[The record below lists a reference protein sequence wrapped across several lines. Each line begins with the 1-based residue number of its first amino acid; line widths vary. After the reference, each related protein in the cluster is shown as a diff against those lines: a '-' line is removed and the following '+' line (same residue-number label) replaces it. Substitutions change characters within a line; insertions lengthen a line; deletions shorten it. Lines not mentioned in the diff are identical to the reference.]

1 MKFLATVFTLSI
13 IFNFA
18 YSQNNTG
25 RRLDAGLTNSPAGLE
40 LATEKKK
47 RSNGD
52 EDLSESDSGVQR
64 PISLKTG
71 GLSANFAYKS
81 DLTYQDNPYA
91 QDGGSLDFASAL
103 WTSSFISSFGLGI
116 IDLGDSILTP
126 YIGGSWTTNE
136 YTNAFVDA
144 TPNQKGIFDQQSF
157 NSTNAFIALLSQYG
171 NGWSYSGIISYNM
184 TKLTIDDTEA
194 LRDFTYTLKAL
205 KSFSIDENQF
215 VWDASFNIHSTD
227 GDSQGD
233 YTLLTSKRDEMD
245 RWDIASSLKI
255 IREFGPID
263 VSPKYTLQYSD
274 YSNGAND
281 DRSQF
286 LHNLSL
292 NFNYKFTD
300 SFHLEMN
307 TAYTINDSSGSD
319 NDDDYEMFDAGA
331 AIKLSARF

>member
-1 MKFLATVFTLSI
+1 MKFLATLIISSVFL
-13 IFNFA
+13 NLA

-25 RRLDAGLTNSPAGLE
+25 RRLDAGVTNSPSGLE

-47 RSNGD
+47 RSNGE

-64 PISLKTG
+64 PISLKSG
-71 GLSANFAYKS
+71 GFSANFAYKS

-103 WTSSFISSFGLGI
+103 WTNSFTSSFGLGI
-116 IDLGDSILTP
+116 IDMGDSILTP
-126 YIGGSWTTNE
+126 YVGGSWTTNE
-136 YTNAFVDA
+136 YTSAFVDA
-144 TPNQKGIFDQQSF
+144 TSKQKGIFDKQSF

-184 TKLTIDDTEA
+184 TKLTIDDTEV
-194 LRDFTYTLKAL
+194 LRDFTYSLKVL

-227 GDSQGD
+227 GDSQLNYQG
-233 YTLLTSKRDEMD
+233 RDEMD
-245 RWDIASSLKI
+245 RFDIASSIKI
-255 IREFGPID
+255 IRELGPID

-274 YSNGAND
+274 YSNGDND
-281 DRSQF
+281 DRTQF

-292 NFNYKFTD
+292 NFNYKLTD

>member
-1 MKFLATVFTLSI
+1 MKFLATLIISSVFL
-13 IFNFA
+13 NLA

-25 RRLDAGLTNSPAGLE
+25 RRLDAGITSSPSGLE

-47 RSNGD
+47 RSNGE

-71 GLSANFAYKS
+71 GFSANFAYKS

-103 WTSSFISSFGLGI
+103 WTNSFTSSFGLGI
-116 IDLGDSILTP
+116 IDMGDSILTP
-126 YIGGSWTTNE
+126 YVGGSWTTNE
-136 YTNAFVDA
+136 YTSAFVDV
-144 TPNQKGIFDQQSF
+144 NSSEKGVFDQQSF

-184 TKLTIDDTEA
+184 TKTTIDDFEV
-194 LRDFTYTLKAL
+194 LRDFTYTLKVL

-227 GDSQGD
+227 GDSQLNYQG
-233 YTLLTSKRDEMD
+233 RDEMD
-245 RWDIASSLKI
+245 RFDIASSIKI
-255 IREFGPID
+255 IRELGPID
-263 VSPKYTLQYSD
+263 ISPKYTLQYSD
-274 YSNGAND
+274 YSNGDND
-281 DRSQF
+281 DRTQF

-292 NFNYKFTD
+292 NFNYKLTD

>member
-1 MKFLATVFTLSI
+1 MKFLATLIISSVFL
-13 IFNFA
+13 NLA

-25 RRLDAGLTNSPAGLE
+25 RRLDAGITSSPSGLE

-47 RSNGD
+47 RSNGE

-71 GLSANFAYKS
+71 GFSANFAYKS

-103 WTSSFISSFGLGI
+103 WTNSFTSSFGLGI
-116 IDLGDSILTP
+116 IDMGDSILTP
-126 YIGGSWTTNE
+126 YVGGSWTTNE
-136 YTNAFVDA
+136 YTSAFVDV
-144 TPNQKGIFDQQSF
+144 NSSEKGVFDQQSF

-184 TKLTIDDTEA
+184 TKTTIDDFEV
-194 LRDFTYTLKAL
+194 LRDFTYTLKVL

-227 GDSQGD
+227 GDSQLNYHG
-233 YTLLTSKRDEMD
+233 RDEMD
-245 RWDIASSLKI
+245 RFDIASSLKI
-255 IREFGPID
+255 IRELGPID

-274 YSNGAND
+274 YSNGDND
-281 DRSQF
+281 DRTQF

-292 NFNYKFTD
+292 NFNYKLTD

>member
-13 IFNFA
+13 LFNFA
-18 YSQNNTG
+18 YSQTNTG
-25 RRLDAGLTNSPAGLE
+25 RRLDAGITNSPDGLE

-52 EDLSESDSGVQR
+52 EDISESDSGVQR
-64 PISLKTG
+64 PISLKSG

-103 WTSSFISSFGLGI
+103 WTNSFTSSFGLGI
-116 IDLGDSILTP
+116 FDMGDSILTP
-126 YIGGSWTTNE
+126 YVGGSWTTNE
-136 YTNAFVDA
+136 YTSAFVDA
-144 TPNQKGIFDQQSF
+144 TPSQKGIFDQQSF

-184 TKLTIDDTEA
+184 TKMTIDETEA
-194 LRDFTYTLKAL
+194 LRDITYTLKAL
-205 KSFSIDENQF
+205 KSFALDDNQF
-215 VWDASFNIHSTD
+215 IFDASFNIHSTD
-227 GDSQGD
+227 GDSQGN
-233 YTLLTSKRDEMD
+233 YQGRDEMD
-245 RWDIASSLKI
+245 RFDIASSLKI
-255 IREFGPID
+255 IRELGPID

-274 YSNGAND
+274 YSNGANA

-292 NFNYKFTD
+292 NFNYQLTD
-300 SFHLEMN
+300 SFHIEMN
-307 TAYTINDSSGSD
+307 TAYTINDSSGSG

>member
-1 MKFLATVFTLSI
+1 MKFLATLIISSVFL
-13 IFNFA
+13 NLA

-25 RRLDAGLTNSPAGLE
+25 RRLDAGVTNSPSGLE

-47 RSNGD
+47 RSNGE

-71 GLSANFAYKS
+71 GFSANFAYKS

-103 WTSSFISSFGLGI
+103 WTNSFTSSFGLGI
-116 IDLGDSILTP
+116 IDMGDSILTP
-126 YIGGSWTTNE
+126 YVGGSWTTNE
-136 YTNAFVDA
+136 YTSAFVDV
-144 TPNQKGIFDQQSF
+144 NSSEKGVFDQQSF

-184 TKLTIDDTEA
+184 TKTTIDDFEV
-194 LRDFTYTLKAL
+194 LRDFTYTLKVL

-227 GDSQGD
+227 GDPQLNYQG
-233 YTLLTSKRDEMD
+233 RDEMD
-245 RWDIASSLKI
+245 RFDIASSLKI
-255 IREFGPID
+255 IRELGPID

-274 YSNGAND
+274 YSNGDND
-281 DRSQF
+281 DRTQF

-292 NFNYKFTD
+292 NFNYKLTD

>member
-1 MKFLATVFTLSI
+1 MKFLATLIISSVFL
-13 IFNFA
+13 NLA

-25 RRLDAGLTNSPAGLE
+25 RRLDAGVTNSPSGLE

-47 RSNGD
+47 RSNGE

-64 PISLKTG
+64 PISLKSG
-71 GLSANFAYKS
+71 GFSANFAYKS

-103 WTSSFISSFGLGI
+103 WTNSFTSSFGLGI
-116 IDLGDSILTP
+116 IDMGDSILTP
-126 YIGGSWTTNE
+126 YVGGSWTTNE
-136 YTNAFVDA
+136 YTSAFVDA
-144 TPNQKGIFDQQSF
+144 TSKQKGIFDQQSF

-194 LRDFTYTLKAL
+194 LRDFTYSLKVL

-227 GDSQGD
+227 GNSQLNYQG
-233 YTLLTSKRDEMD
+233 RDEMD
-245 RWDIASSLKI
+245 RFDIASSIKI
-255 IREFGPID
+255 IRELGPID

-274 YSNGAND
+274 YSNGDND
-281 DRSQF
+281 DRTQF

-292 NFNYKFTD
+292 NFNYKLTD

>member
-1 MKFLATVFTLSI
+1 MKFLATLIISSVFL
-13 IFNFA
+13 NLA

-25 RRLDAGLTNSPAGLE
+25 RRLDAGVTNSPSGLE

-47 RSNGD
+47 RSNGE

-64 PISLKTG
+64 PISLKSG
-71 GLSANFAYKS
+71 GFSANFAYKS

-91 QDGGSLDFASAL
+91 QDGGPLDFASAL
-103 WTSSFISSFGLGI
+103 WTNSFTSSFGLGI
-116 IDLGDSILTP
+116 IDMGDSILTP
-126 YIGGSWTTNE
+126 YVGGSWTTNE
-136 YTNAFVDA
+136 YTSAFVDVTSA
-144 TPNQKGIFDQQSF
+144 QKGVFDQQSF

-194 LRDFTYTLKAL
+194 LRDFTYSLKVL

-227 GDSQGD
+227 GDSQGI
-233 YTLLTSKRDEMD
+233 YKGRDEMD
-245 RWDIASSLKI
+245 RFDIASSLKI
-255 IREFGPID
+255 IRELGPID
-263 VSPKYTLQYSD
+263 VSPKYTIQYSD
-274 YSNGAND
+274 YSKGAND

-292 NFNYKFTD
+292 NFNYKLTD
-300 SFHLEMN
+300 SFLLEMN

>member
-1 MKFLATVFTLSI
+1 MKFLATLITSLI
-13 IFNFA
+13 LLNLA

-25 RRLDAGLTNSPAGLE
+25 RRLDAGLTSSPSGLE

-47 RSNGD
+47 RSNG
-52 EDLSESDSGVQR
+52 EEGLSESDSGVQR
-64 PISLKTG
+64 PISLKSG
-71 GLSANFAYKS
+71 GFSANFAYKS

-103 WTSSFISSFGLGI
+103 WTNSFTSSFGLGI
-116 IDLGDSILTP
+116 VDMGDSILTP
-126 YIGGSWTTNE
+126 YVGGSWNTNE
-136 YTNAFVDA
+136 YTSAFVDA
-144 TPNQKGIFDQQSF
+144 TSKQKGIFDRQSF

-194 LRDFTYTLKAL
+194 LRDFTYSLKVL

-227 GDSQGD
+227 GDSQLNYQG
-233 YTLLTSKRDEMD
+233 RDEMD
-245 RWDIASSLKI
+245 RFDIASSIKI
-255 IREFGPID
+255 IHELGPID

-274 YSNGAND
+274 YSNGDND
-281 DRSQF
+281 DRTQF

-292 NFNYKFTD
+292 NFNYKLTD

>member
-1 MKFLATVFTLSI
+1 MKFLSAVITLSI
-13 IFNFA
+13 LFNFA
-18 YSQNNTG
+18 YSQTNTG
-25 RRLDAGLTNSPAGLE
+25 RRLDAGITNSPDGLE

-227 GDSQGD
+227 GDSQGN
-233 YTLLTSKRDEMD
+233 YEGRDEMD

-281 DRSQF
+281 DQF

-307 TAYTINDSSGSD
+307 TAYTINDSSGSN

>member
-1 MKFLATVFTLSI
+1 MKFLATLITLSI
-13 IFNFA
+13 LLNLA

-25 RRLDAGLTNSPAGLE
+25 RRLDAGLTSSPSGLE

-47 RSNGD
+47 RSNGE

-71 GLSANFAYKS
+71 GFSANFAYKS

-103 WTSSFISSFGLGI
+103 WTNSFTSSFGLGI
-116 IDLGDSILTP
+116 IDMGDSILTP
-126 YIGGSWTTNE
+126 YVGGSWTTNE
-136 YTNAFVDA
+136 YTSAFVDA
-144 TPNQKGIFDQQSF
+144 TSDQKGVFDQQSF

-194 LRDFTYTLKAL
+194 LRDFTYTLKVL

-227 GDSQGD
+227 GDSQLNYQG
-233 YTLLTSKRDEMD
+233 RDEMD
-245 RWDIASSLKI
+245 RFDIASSIKI
-255 IREFGPID
+255 IRELGPID

-274 YSNGAND
+274 YSNGDNE
-281 DRSQF
+281 DRTQF

-292 NFNYKFTD
+292 NFNYKLTD